1 MKIRS
6 RISCLS
12 ACLCAVPLAHAL
24 GVGGISGGG
33 GRSSPL
39 DAYVTLYTAPSERQA
54 ITGVELLP
62 DITLDAAADRALLS
76 RITASIEHTAN
87 GSFIHLASALPLA
100 VDRISFRLR
109 VTTTRGAIVSHYDLR
124 LADLRPALA
133 PLPSL
138 APTREIVARPRSA
151 RSTPAEVPAAGTGD
165 GGSYG
170 PVRSGESLWLIA
182 KRLGAGADIQRM
194 MSALHA
200 LNPHAFVGGDMSR
213 LRVGVTLQTPND
225 SGLPAATPSSGPA
238 SASAPASAPA
248 TTTARAAARR
258 EEEVAPQR
266 PAAPT
271 AAIVRE
277 TRVDADRPAGALVR
291 QRVLRDPALTAR
303 LAELD
308 AKFAAIRARYG
319 QPTAVAAPVAAPVGA
334 PVAAMTAP
342 TTVAARPGNAPI
354 TPTASAAEV
363 PAGQP
368 ATPTAA
374 SADSTDAI
382 PATPP
387 RTRSSAE
394 TDRNGALGWA
404 RQAAIG
410 IALLALGAWVLL
422 RQSSRLGAR
431 RAQTSFETHQAA
443 DADRKAEVARKAENR
458 VRMETEIKGLLD
470 RKGGTPGVSLATS
483 VQPHAITALPPLG
496 AADSTE
502 AATGAVNDTNRD
514 VAIDTSIA
522 HGRYAEAE
530 VLLREAIR
538 ANPRNVQ
545 SKLRLAELFYIT
557 EQVDGFA
564 ELAAEMKERD
574 RASLSDEEWKRVVRM
589 GKILAPEMMP
599 FSGPKVVGLH
609 A

>member
-24 GVGGISGGG
+24 GVGGISGSGG
-33 GRSSPL
+33 PGSPL
-39 DAYVTLYTAPSERQA
+39 DAYVTLYAAPNERQS

-76 RITASIEHTAN
+76 RITASIEHTPN
-87 GSFIHLASALPLA
+87 GSFVRLASALPLA
-100 VDRISFRLR
+100 VDRLSFRLR
-109 VTTTRGAIVSHYDLR
+109 LTTARGAIVSHYDLR
-124 LADLRPALA
+124 LADMRPALA
-133 PLPSL
+133 RIPSL

-151 RSTPAEVPAAGTGD
+151 RRAPADLPAPALGEGGT
-165 GGSYG
+165 YG

-182 KRLGAGADIQRM
+182 KRLGAGARIQQM
-194 MSALHA
+194 MNALHA

-213 LRVGVTLQTPND
+213 LRVGVTLQTPVG
-225 SGLPAATPSSGPA
+225 SALPAATPSSTPA
-238 SASAPASAPA
+238 DAATPAPRE
-248 TTTARAAARR
+248 TAAAPR
-258 EEEVAPQR
+258 R

-277 TRVDADRPAGALVR
+277 RPSDSARPAATLVR
-291 QRVLRDPALTAR
+291 QRVMRDPVLAAR

-319 QPTAVAAPVAAPVGA
+319 QAAPAAA
-334 PVAAMTAP
+334 ATAIEPVAVPAPAAEPAGAVTAP
-342 TTVAARPGNAPI
+342 QAVAARPVDAAPAPAANAPQAPATQAVSPRP
-354 TPTASAAEV
+354 TPDTPDASPAAPAPHAASAA
-363 PAGQP
+363 
-368 ATPTAA
+368 
-374 SADSTDAI
+374 DAHW
-382 PATPP
+382 
-387 RTRSSAE
+387 
-394 TDRNGALGWA
+394 DRALGWA
-404 RQAAIG
+404 QYGAVG
-410 IALLALGAWVLL
+410 LVLLAALAWAGL
-422 RQSSRLGAR
+422 RLSSRLGTR
-431 RAQTSFETHQAA
+431 RAQASFASHQAA

-470 RKGGTPGVSLATS
+470 RKGGAASVSLATS
-483 VQPHAITALPPLG
+483 VQNHATTALPPL
-496 AADSTE
+496 
-502 AATGAVNDTNRD
+502 AATDTTTAPAGEPNDASRD

-530 VLLREAIR
+530 VLLREAIS

-545 SKLRLAELFYIT
+545 SKLRLAELYYIT

-564 ELAAEMKERD
+564 ELAAEMKEQD
-574 RASLSDEEWKRVVRM
+574 RANLSDEEWKRVVRM

-599 FSGPKVVGLH
+599 FSGPKVVGLS

>member
-39 DAYVTLYTAPSERQA
+39 DAYVTLYAAPSERQA

-76 RITASIEHTAN
+76 RITASIEHTPN
-87 GSFIHLASALPLA
+87 GSFVHLASALPLA
-100 VDRISFRLR
+100 VERISFRLR
-109 VTTTRGAIVSHYDLR
+109 VTTTRSAVVTRYDLR
-124 LADLRPALA
+124 LADVRPALA
-133 PLPSL
+133 PMPPL
-138 APTREIVARPRSA
+138 ARTREIVARPRSA
-151 RSTPAEVPAAGTGD
+151 RSTSADVPAAGD

-213 LRVGVTLQTPND
+213 LRVGVTLQTPTG
-225 SGLPAATPSSGPA
+225 SGLPATTPSSGPA
-238 SASAPASAPA
+238 TASAPAPVP
-248 TTTARAAARR
+248 TPVAARR
-258 EEEVAPQR
+258 EEEVAPTR
-266 PAAPT
+266 PSAPT

-277 TRVDADRPAGALVR
+277 TRADADRPAGTLVR

-319 QPTAVAAPVAAPVGA
+319 QPTAAAAPVVAPVVAPVAAPVAAV
-334 PVAAMTAP
+334 TAP
-342 TTVAARPGNAPI
+342 TTVATRPADATV
-354 TPTASAAEV
+354 TPAAGAAEG
-363 PAGQP
+363 PAVQP

-374 SADSTDAI
+374 SADSLDAI
-382 PATPP
+382 AATPP
-387 RTRSSAE
+387 RIQPGAE
-394 TDRNGALGWA
+394 TDWIGALGWM
-404 RQAAIG
+404 RHAAIG
-410 IALLALGAWVLL
+410 LALLAVSAWVVL
-422 RQSSRLGAR
+422 RQSSRVGAR
-431 RAQTSFETHQAA
+431 RAQASFESHQAA

-470 RKGGTPGVSLATS
+470 RKGGAPGVSLATS

-496 AADSTE
+496 PADDAET
-502 AATGAVNDTNRD
+502 ATSELNDASRD

-530 VLLREAIR
+530 TLLREAIQ

-545 SKLRLAELFYIT
+545 SKLRLAELYYIT

-564 ELAAEMKERD
+564 ELAAEMKEQD
-574 RASLSDEEWKRVVRM
+574 RVNLSDEEWKRVVRM

-599 FSGPKVVGLH
+599 FSGPKAVGLR